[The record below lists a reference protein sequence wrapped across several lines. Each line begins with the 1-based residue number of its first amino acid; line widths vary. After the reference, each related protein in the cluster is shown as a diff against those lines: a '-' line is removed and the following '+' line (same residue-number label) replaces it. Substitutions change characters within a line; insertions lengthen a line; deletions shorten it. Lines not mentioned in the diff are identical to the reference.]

1 MRHYDRVTGLLKE
14 TNTAAT
20 GSLEMDFDSQTCWIA
35 ANERLR
41 SSPQGTCGAAR
52 TLLNAGNSVMTER
65 SKHPGL
71 CLIKQNAISRP
82 QDILLIA

>member
-1 MRHYDRVTGLLKE
+1 MRYKDCVTGSLRE

-20 GSLEMDFDSQTCWIA
+20 GSLEMKFDSQTCWIA
-35 ANERLR
+35 ANERLC

-52 TLLNAGNSVMTER
+52 TVLNAGNSVMAER

-71 CLIKQNAISRP
+71 VLIRQNAISRP